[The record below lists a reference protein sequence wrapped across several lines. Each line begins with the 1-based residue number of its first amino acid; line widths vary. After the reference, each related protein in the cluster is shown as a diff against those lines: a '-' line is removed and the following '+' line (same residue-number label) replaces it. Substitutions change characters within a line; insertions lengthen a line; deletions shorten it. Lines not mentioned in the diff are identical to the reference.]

1 LQNLEEARVSWL
13 AASHVQLTEVDLKNS
28 HDQLWKNST
37 KFHLDS
43 FSTSSSSLP
52 HLSTILVLL

>member
-1 LQNLEEARVSWL
+1 LQNLEETRVSWL
-13 AASHVQLTEVDLKNS
+13 AASHAQLTEVDFKNS

-43 FSTSSSSLP
+43 YPTSSSSLP
-52 HLSTILVLL
+52 HLSTIFYLL